1 MGLHCVLARS
11 GYISNN
17 RNFKQQGIMVYWIIG
32 VIWGGFMMSG
42 MFVGIILIGEQI
54 NKQIKK
60 RNRL

>member
-11 GYISNN
+11 SYISDN

-32 VIWGGFMMSG
+32 VIWGGFMMAG